1 MPYREGADATSG
13 FGDVGGYPLC
23 SCCGGFHAVYESGVV
38 SPFNALNA
46 DDRGGAG
53 PNGKSS
59 FTTDQAAAQLGRANI
74 TWGSGLG
81 QSANVTFAFRST
93 EPTTYPTDTQGF
105 QRFTETQIAVTL
117 QALQSWSDVANITFT
132 RVNDGDGYSNN
143 ATMLF
148 SNYTSGQ
155 GGSAAFAYLPG
166 GTSSTSNAGD
176 VWINSSLS
184 YNSSPVLLGYG
195 FQVLTHEIGHA
206 IGLSHPAAYN
216 AGEGVSISYANDA
229 VYYEDSRQYTVMSYF
244 NASNTGGNFTSAS
257 GAQQYSA
264 APLLD
269 DIAAIQRLYGVNT
282 TTRTG
287 DTVYGFNSNTDRSWY
302 QAASATQDVIFAVWD
317 AGGIDTLD
325 FSGYADNALIDLRQG
340 AFSNVGGLTGNV
352 AIAIGAVIENAI
364 GGSGA
369 DRLIGNGANNRLTG
383 GAGAD
388 TIDGGLGNDVAV
400 YSGNRSAYTIT
411 FDGVRTTVSGPDGT
425 DVLTNVETLQF
436 ADQSVATQA
445 PTGGL
450 NVSGDVTD
458 NAIDGSGSDDILN
471 GLGGADTINGLGGAD
486 SLNGGTG
493 ADRVDGGAGADTV
506 IGGGGNDTL
515 AGGDG
520 VDWLV
525 FQGANGSG
533 VSASLAAGTAS
544 GGDGSDSLSGFENV
558 VGSVYSD
565 TIVGDGGSNVI
576 ESGGGA
582 DSIRGGG
589 GDDRLSATGAPGQGG
604 GAPDIVKAQSTANAT
619 IGTAVNIDGGFDL
632 LARNDVGSS
641 TTIPHATVV
650 ARTHGD
656 VEYYAFTVG
665 AGATITIDIDGATF
679 DSVVKL
685 FNASGSELASND
697 DNNGD
702 NGGERTDS
710 FLTFTVQTAGTYY
723 VQVSEWSS
731 GSGSSLVTKA
741 PAANAS
747 YTLHVSVPNHAVVPV
762 TLIGSTLEGEDG
774 NDTLTGGA
782 GSDTLFGGIGNDSLQ
797 GGAGDDGL
805 LQGGQGE
812 DTVDGGDGNDFVF
825 GGQGADTVSGSLGDD
840 FVQGNIGADIVTGGA
855 GSDTLLGG
863 QGDDSLYGDDAND
876 LILGDL
882 ANDQLFGGAGADT
895 LQGGAGSD
903 TLTGGDGIDIAAY
916 TKTVNQY
923 YVEAAGGGWRVYDG
937 ATDIDVLTGVEWGWF
952 AGASPE
958 DMSVSAGK
966 SFDAYGYMVGYA
978 DLLASYRN
986 NPLGAYLHYVQSGQA
1001 EGRVADSF
1009 NGLAYIASH
1018 TDLIGS
1024 LGANGNAGSR
1034 HYVLSGQAEGRG
1046 ITFSATNY
1054 LNAHADLRAA
1064 FGNDLD
1070 AATRHYIQYGFAEGR
1085 SPGAPASPAE
1095 SPSIKPDAGADLD
1108 AALTVP
1114 AGEEQGA
1121 TTSAA
1126 AVDPL
1131 VAHGAVQGASRL
1143 EPVAKDDLIQVSP
1156 LAGGAIAAED
1166 QPEAILSASLSLHG
1180 FTRVAGGLEVYDMRE
1195 VLRDTER
1202 TFYDPADGQI
1212 GPDGRAWI
1220 GPIESLF

>member
-1 MPYREGADATSG
+1 MPFREGADATSG

-38 SPFNALNA
+38 SPFDALNA

-53 PNGKSS
+53 PNGKTS
-59 FTTDQAAAQLGRANI
+59 FTTDQAGAQIGRSNV

-81 QSANVTFAFRST
+81 QPANVTFAFRSSA
-93 EPTTYPTDTQGF
+93 PTTLPTDTQGF
-105 QRFTETQIAVTL
+105 ERFTEVQIGITL
-117 QALQSWSDVANITFT
+117 QALQAWADVANITFT

-166 GTSSTSNAGD
+166 SSGSGSNSGD

-184 YNSSPVLLGYG
+184 YNSAPVLLGYG

-216 AGEGVSISYANDA
+216 AGEGVTISYANDA
-229 VYYEDSRQYTVMSYF
+229 VYYEDTRQYTVMSYF
-244 NASNTGGNFTSAS
+244 SETNTGGNFNSAS
-257 GAQQYSA
+257 GARQYSA

-269 DIAAIQRLYGVNT
+269 DIAAAQRLYGVNT

-287 DTVYGFNSNTDRSWY
+287 DTVYGFNSTADRSWFS
-302 QAASATQDVIFAVWD
+302 ATTATQDVIFAVWD
-317 AGGIDTLD
+317 AGGTDTLD
-325 FSGYADNALIDLRQG
+325 FSGYADAALIDLRQG

-352 AIAIGAVIENAI
+352 AIAVGAVIENAI

-388 TIDGGLGNDVAV
+388 TIDGGLGSDVAV
-400 YSGNRSAYTIT
+400 FSGVRSAYTIT
-411 FDGVRTTVSGPDGT
+411 FDGVRTTVTGPDGT

-458 NAIDGSGSDDILN
+458 NAIDGGSSNDVLN
-471 GLGGADTINGLGGAD
+471 GLGGADTINGFGGDD
-486 SLNGGTG
+486 SLSGGTG
-493 ADRVDGGAGADTV
+493 NDRVDGGSGADTV
-506 IGGGGNDTL
+506 NGGAGTDTL

-520 VDWLV
+520 IDWV
-525 FQGANGSG
+525 VYTGSG
-533 VSASLAAGTAS
+533 GTGVSVSLATGTAS
-544 GGDGSDSLSGFENV
+544 GGDGTDSLSGFENV
-558 VGSVYSD
+558 VGSTYSD
-565 TIVGDGGSNVI
+565 TIVGDAASNVI

-582 DSIRGGG
+582 DNIRGGG
-589 GDDRLSATGAPGQGG
+589 GDDRLSATGSPGQGG
-604 GAPDIVKAQSTANAT
+604 GAPDIIKAQSTANAT
-619 IGTAVNIDGGFDL
+619 FGTAVNIDGGFDL

-710 FLTFTVQTAGTYY
+710 FLTFTAQTAGTYY
-723 VQVSEWSS
+723 VQISEWSS

-747 YTLHVSVPNHAVVPV
+747 YTMHVSVPNHAVVPV

-782 GSDTLFGGIGNDSLQ
+782 GSDTLFGGVGNDTLQ

-840 FVQGNIGADIVTGGA
+840 FVQGNIGNDIVTGGA

-863 QGDDSLYGDDAND
+863 QGNDILYGDDAND

-916 TKTVNQY
+916 TKTVNLHY
-923 YVEAAGGGWRVYDG
+923 IEAVAGGGWRVYDG
-937 ATDIDVLTGVEWGWF
+937 ASDIDVLTGVEWGWF
-952 AGASPE
+952 AGAAPE

-966 SFDAYGYMVGYA
+966 SFDSYGYMVGYA
-978 DLLASYRN
+978 DLLAAYRN
-986 NPLGAYLHYVQSGQA
+986 NPLGAYLHYIQSGQA

-1018 TDLIGS
+1018 ADLIGS

-1034 HYVLSGQAEGRG
+1034 HYVLNGQAEGRG

-1085 SPGAPASPAE
+1085 SPGAPASAPVIE
-1095 SPSIKPDAGADLD
+1095 DPVKGDAGAD
-1108 AALTVP
+1108 P
-1114 AGEEQGA
+1114 
-1121 TTSAA
+1121 
-1126 AVDPL
+1126 
-1131 VAHGAVQGASRL
+1131 
-1143 EPVAKDDLIQVSP
+1143 QVSP
-1156 LAGGAIAAED
+1156 LEADVVTPTGL
-1166 QPEAILSASLSLHG
+1166 PEAGAGTSSSLKADAPFVIPVTEGQPQAGPAADVQGVEGDLLSAMMAMTARGS
-1180 FTRVAGGLEVYDMRE
+1180 TMRE
-1195 VLRDTER
+1195 EFDQRELFHDGERIMFDPRDPQW
-1202 TFYDPADGQI
+1202 DDG
-1212 GPDGRAWI
+1212 GPLAALPPSG
-1220 GPIESLF
+1220 LFG